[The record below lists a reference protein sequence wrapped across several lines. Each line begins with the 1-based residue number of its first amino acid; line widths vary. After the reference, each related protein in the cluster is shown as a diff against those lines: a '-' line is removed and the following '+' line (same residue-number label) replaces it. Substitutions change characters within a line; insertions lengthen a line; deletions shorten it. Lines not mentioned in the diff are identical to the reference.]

1 MLSFYPIYIKTLF
14 LRGKKIENAHFQ
26 GKKRTLLGKKSWW
39 GEKIINFA
47 LGNSETC
54 TVSVRRAP
62 DINDKHYFLR
72 ASPTDKFA
80 LGKSETCTVSQKSP
94 SAHAEC
100 SSHVP
105 PMFLPSS
112 SHFSADENRR
122 RKERTKEQWGRCFC
136 TGAWRCVLKGLGFS
150 SSKRPEKEGQIVA
163 TITIRVLA
171 SMQKIR

>member
-1 MLSFYPIYIKTLF
+1 MALCRNWDLRQLRQMRRICFF
-14 LRGKKIENAHFQ
+14 LH
-26 GKKRTLLGKKSWW
+26 
-39 GEKIINFA
+39 
-47 LGNSETC
+47 
-54 TVSVRRAP
+54 
-62 DINDKHYFLR
+62 
-72 ASPTDKFA
+72 ASPTYKLA
-80 LGKSETCTVSQKSP
+80 LENIKKPVRTWGMFLP
-94 SAHAEC
+94 C

-150 SSKRPEKEGQIVA
+150 PSKRPEKEGQIVA

-171 SMQKIR
+171 SIRNNQIDESGLSVRVTLTLQKRKKKKGCASAHPEKDIRKGWLG